1 MDVRAAGSVT
11 HSKVVE
17 YVMEVPAISVN
28 EIVTILHVQLAMIVS
43 VSLQFLQTQLVGKL
57 LAWSAVKVCRPL
69 NIAAKRDGA
78 GAFCSVVWVVVKL
91 IPPTFRTTFSLPE
104 KT

>member
-1 MDVRAAGSVT
+1 
-11 HSKVVE
+11 
-17 YVMEVPAISVN
+17 MEVSAISVD
-28 EIVTILHVQLAMIVS
+28 EVVTILHVQLAVIVS
-43 VSLQFLQTQLVGKL
+43 ISLQWISQTQLVGKL

-91 IPPTFRTTFSLPE
+91 IPPTFRITFSLPE

>member
-1 MDVRAAGSVT
+1 MDVRAAARVT

-17 YVMEVPAISVN
+17 YVMEVPAISIN
-28 EIVTILHVQLAMIVS
+28 EVVTILHVQLAMIVS
-43 VSLQFLQTQLVGKL
+43 ISLQFLQTQLVGKL